1 MCEADLPLLGSL
13 TCFQV
18 LLGHQQVLLTLED
31 MAVYLTQEEWR
42 CLDLARQGHGCGVLP
57 EDEGNVRRD
66 PGFVHQTLCCVSD
79 LELWT
84 QFEDGRDH
92 REDALMTTGWGQAL
106 PNPGQRRGLATIR
119 PQ

>member
-1 MCEADLPLLGSL
+1 M
-13 TCFQV
+13 
-18 LLGHQQVLLTLED
+18 LLTLED

-79 LELWT
+79 LGES
-84 QFEDGRDH
+84 QG
-92 REDALMTTGWGQAL
+92 GWRSPRAGCGAVVASR
-106 PNPGQRRGLATIR
+106 PRCPGQLLAEHLPWLHPTL
-119 PQ
+119 QEWVQ